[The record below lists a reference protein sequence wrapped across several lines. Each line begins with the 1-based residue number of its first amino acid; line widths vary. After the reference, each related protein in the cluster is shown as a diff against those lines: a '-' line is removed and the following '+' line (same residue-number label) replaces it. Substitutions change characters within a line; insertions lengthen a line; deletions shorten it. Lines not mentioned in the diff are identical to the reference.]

1 MRARRAWHLR
11 EVTDDGMVSRMPVPA
26 EIRNAPAS
34 PPRPRVAPHKPRVQ
48 PQTSPPALEP
58 PWHVILH
65 DDDVHTHEYVIE
77 MLGAV
82 LGHSPELALKMARE
96 VDASGRVIVAT
107 VHKELAELRQQ
118 QIEEYGP
125 DKRVPE
131 CRSSMQ
137 ATIECS
143 E

>member
-1 MRARRAWHLR
+1 MF
-11 EVTDDGMVSRMPVPA
+11 SFA
-26 EIRNAPAS
+26 EIRNAPAAPPQPRVVPQ
-34 PPRPRVAPHKPRVQ
+34 PPRTKPL
-48 PQTSPPALEP
+48 PAPPALEP
-58 PWHVILH
+58 PWHVILL
-65 DDDVHTHEYVIE
+65 DDEVHTHEYVVE
-77 MLGAV
+77 MLSAIFGYAFAQ
-82 LGHSPELALKMARE
+82 ALKMAE
-96 VDASGRVIVAT
+96 AVHEHGRVIVAT

-131 CRSSMQ
+131 CRVSMR

>member
-1 MRARRAWHLR
+1 MLH
-11 EVTDDGMVSRMPVPA
+11 PV
-26 EIRNAPAS
+26 EIRSASTS
-34 PPRPRVAPHKPRVQ
+34 PPLPRVAPHKPRSL
-48 PQTSPPALEP
+48 PQTAPPALEP
-58 PWHVILH
+58 PWHVILW
-65 DDDVHTHEYVIE
+65 DDEVHTHEYVIE
-77 MLGAV
+77 MLGAIF
-82 LGHSPELALKMARE
+82 GHAHDLALKMAKE
-96 VDASGRVIVAT
+96 VHASRRVVVAT

-131 CRSSMQ
+131 CKVSMR

>member
-1 MRARRAWHLR
+1 MILSADIQCA
-11 EVTDDGMVSRMPVPA
+11 T
-26 EIRNAPAS
+26 AP
-34 PPRPRVAPHKPRVQ
+34 PKRPRVAPQQPRAK
-48 PQTSPPALEP
+48 PQTAPPELEP

-65 DDDVHTHEYVIE
+65 DDEVHTHEYVIE

-82 LGHSPELALKMARE
+82 LGHSFELALRMARE
-96 VDASGRVIVAT
+96 VHASGRVIVAT

-131 CRSSMQ
+131 CRVSMR

>member
-1 MRARRAWHLR
+1 MLP
-11 EVTDDGMVSRMPVPA
+11 MFPPA
-26 EIRNAPAS
+26 EIRNAPAA
-34 PPRPRVAPHKPRVQ
+34 PPRPRVAPHKPVVQ
-48 PQTSPPALEP
+48 PQKAPPALEP
-58 PWHVILH
+58 PWHVILL

-77 MLGAV
+77 MLVAIF
-82 LGHSPELALKMARE
+82 GHSAQLALKMARE
-96 VDASGRVIVAT
+96 VHASGRVIVAT

-131 CRSSMQ
+131 CKTSMR
-137 ATIECS
+137 AIIECA

>member
-1 MRARRAWHLR
+1 MILSADIQSA
-11 EVTDDGMVSRMPVPA
+11 T
-26 EIRNAPAS
+26 AP
-34 PPRPRVAPHKPRVQ
+34 PKRPRVAPQQPRVK
-48 PQTSPPALEP
+48 PQTAPPELEP

-65 DDDVHTHEYVIE
+65 DDEVHTHEYVIE

-82 LGHSPELALKMARE
+82 LGHSFELALRMARE
-96 VDASGRVIVAT
+96 VHASGRVIVAT

-131 CRSSMQ
+131 CRVSMR

>member
-1 MRARRAWHLR
+1 
-11 EVTDDGMVSRMPVPA
+11 MPSSV
-26 EIRNAPAS
+26 EIRSAPPAS
-34 PPRPRVAPHKPRVQ
+34 PRPQVAPHKPRSL
-48 PQTSPPALEP
+48 PQTAPPALEP
-58 PWHVILH
+58 PWHVILW

-77 MLGAV
+77 MLGAIF
-82 LGHSPELALKMARE
+82 GHAQGLALKMAKE
-96 VDASGRVIVAT
+96 VHASGRVVVAT

-118 QIEEYGP
+118 QVEEYGP

-131 CRSSMQ
+131 CRVSMR

>member
-1 MRARRAWHLR
+1 MSFPI
-11 EVTDDGMVSRMPVPA
+11 EVCDAGTV
-26 EIRNAPAS
+26 
-34 PPRPRVAPHKPRVQ
+34 PPRPRVAPHKPLALPRA
-48 PQTSPPALEP
+48 SPPALEP
-58 PWHVILH
+58 PWHVILL

-77 MLGAV
+77 MLGAIF
-82 LGHSPELALKMARE
+82 GHGHELALRMARE
-96 VDASGRVIVAT
+96 VNACGRVIVAT

-131 CRSSMQ
+131 CRGSMG
-137 ATIECS
+137 AIIECS